1 MIYVEEQENYADAP
15 IVVGVSNYHY
25 ANGGVNPL
33 DVIGGLFT
41 KGQETYEKGRAL
53 VDTIQGGQV
62 STNIGGYD
70 ITVDPNAPTEPKKP
84 FYKSPIFIGGSV
96 LVVLVGGYLA
106 YNYFSKKN
114 K

>member
-25 ANGGVNPL
+25 ANDGVNPL
-33 DVIGGLFT
+33 DVIGGLFDKT
-41 KGQETYEKGRAL
+41 KETYEKGKSL
-53 VDTIQGGQV
+53 IDTIKGGEI
-62 STNIGGYD
+62 STNIGGFD
-70 ITVDPNAPTEPKKP
+70 ITVNPNAGDEPKKP

-96 LVVLVGGYLA
+96 LIVLVGGYLI
-106 YNYFSKKN
+106 YNHYSKKS